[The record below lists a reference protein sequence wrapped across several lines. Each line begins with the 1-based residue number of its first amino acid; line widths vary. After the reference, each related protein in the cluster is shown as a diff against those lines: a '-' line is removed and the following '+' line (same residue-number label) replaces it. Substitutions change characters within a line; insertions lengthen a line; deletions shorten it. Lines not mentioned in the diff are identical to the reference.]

1 MRKRM
6 PAARAVLFCVS
17 AGRGGKLEQLFYQA
31 RPQDRGLGASKS
43 ENLTAERALAG
54 RPEEFLKR
62 ALKRLYEKRNPAK
75 RHGRDA
81 REKGRGATP
90 VLRRLCALAA
100 VCMMAAAPFCAA
112 GAEEIDISA
121 RAAILIDAASGRVL
135 YAQNADTRYPMASTT
150 KIMTALLALENSAP
164 DEIVTASERAAGTG
178 GTSIYLSAGETL
190 SMEEMLKGLMLRSG
204 NDAAVAI
211 AEHIGGSVENFAA
224 MMNARAE
231 ELGADARFVTPNGL
245 DAEGH
250 GASARAMALIAR
262 EALRRDDFRALVG
275 AQRAVIPWRDN
286 QYNRVLT
293 NKNRLLRDYE
303 GATGVKTGFT
313 KKAGRCLVFS
323 AERDGMELIGVV
335 LGCGA
340 WFDEAE
346 RLLDWGFENFSLACA
361 AERGEDCGTV
371 AVAGGASP
379 RVRVIAESG
388 AAAAVRASD
397 QWSIELTL
405 ARLVAAPVHA
415 GDSLGRAALTVNGE
429 IIAETRLIAAESSE
443 RLTFWDIFVKV
454 LGGWP
459 LGALFVEPIAR

>member
-17 AGRGGKLEQLFYQA
+17 AGRNGKPEQFFYQA
-31 RPQDRGLGASKS
+31 RPQDQGLDASQS
-43 ENLTAERALAG
+43 ENLTAG
-54 RPEEFLKR
+54 RPEGLPER
-62 ALKRLYEKRNPAK
+62 ALKRLDEKQNPAK
-75 RHGRDA
+75 RR
-81 REKGRGATP
+81 GRGARGKGCGIAP

-100 VCMMAAAPFCAA
+100 ACLLAAVSHGAA
-112 GAEEIDISA
+112 QAEEIDISA

-135 YAQNADTRYPMASTT
+135 YAKNADARCPMASTT

-164 DEIVTASERAAGTG
+164 NEIVTASERAAGTG

-211 AEHIGGSVENFAA
+211 AEHIGGSVENFAV

-231 ELGADARFVTPNGL
+231 ELGADAHFVTPNGL
-245 DAEGH
+245 DAQGH

-262 EALRRDDFRALVG
+262 EALRRDDFRVLVG
-275 AQRAVIPWRDN
+275 AQRATIPWRDN
-286 QYNRVLT
+286 QYNRVLN
-293 NKNRLLRDYE
+293 NKNRLLREYE

-335 LGCGA
+335 LNCGA

-346 RLLDWGFENFSLACA
+346 RLLDWGFEHYSLACA
-361 AERGEDCGTV
+361 AERGEDCGSV
-371 AVAGGASP
+371 AVAGGAAP
-379 RVRVIAESG
+379 RVRVIAESD
-388 AAAAVRASD
+388 AMAAVRASD
-397 QWSIELTL
+397 QWSVELTL
-405 ARLVAAPVHA
+405 ARSVAAPVHA
-415 GDSLGRAALTVNGE
+415 GDSLGRAALKVNGE
-429 IIAETRLIAAESSE
+429 ILAETRLIAAESSE
-443 RLTFWDIFVKV
+443 RLTFWGIFVKV

>member
-1 MRKRM
+1 MRQRM
-6 PAARAVLFCVS
+6 PAARAVLFYVS
-17 AGRGGKLEQLFYQA
+17 TCILRGKGNWLERILRGAAFENKRRRFSGIHSTPGGAGA
-31 RPQDRGLGASKS
+31 AKS
-43 ENLTAERALAG
+43 HS
-54 RPEEFLKR
+54 
-62 ALKRLYEKRNPAK
+62 KRLLREKRRMSAARAK
-75 RHGRDA
+75 SMRCAPSRLRPCA
-81 REKGRGATP
+81 

-100 VCMMAAAPFCAA
+100 ACLIAAVPYHAA
-112 GAEEIDISA
+112 LAEEIDISA

-135 YAQNADTRYPMASTT
+135 YAKNADTRYPMASTT

-164 DEIVTASERAAGTG
+164 NELVTASERAAGTG

-231 ELGADARFVTPNGL
+231 DLGADAHFVTPNGL

-262 EALRRDDFRALVG
+262 EALWRGDFRALVG
-275 AQRAVIPWRDN
+275 TQRAVIPWRDN
-286 QYNRVLT
+286 QYNRVLN
-293 NKNRLLRDYE
+293 NKNRLLREYE
-303 GATGVKTGFT
+303 GTTGVKTGFT

-335 LGCGA
+335 LNCGA

-346 RLLDWGFENFSLACA
+346 RLLDWGFEHYSLACA
-361 AERGEDCGTV
+361 AEMGEDCGTV

-379 RVRVIAESG
+379 RVRVIAESD
-388 AAAAVRASD
+388 ALAAVRASD
-397 QWSIELTL
+397 QWSVELTL
-405 ARLVAAPVHA
+405 AQSVAAPVHA
-415 GDSLGRAALTVNGE
+415 GDSLGRAALKVNGE
-429 IIAETRLIAAESSE
+429 VLAETRLIAAESIE
-443 RLTFWDIFVKV
+443 KLTFWGIFVKV
-454 LGGWP
+454 LDGWP
-459 LGALFVEPIAR
+459 LGALFVEPIAC

>member
-81 REKGRGATP
+81 RGKGRGATP

-100 VCMMAAAPFCAA
+100 VCMMAAVSFRAA
-112 GAEEIDISA
+112 RAEEIDISA

-135 YAQNADTRYPMASTT
+135 YAKNADTRYPMASTT

-211 AEHIGGSVENFAA
+211 ADHIGGSV
-224 MMNARAE
+224 
-231 ELGADARFVTPNGL
+231 
-245 DAEGH
+245 
-250 GASARAMALIAR
+250 
-262 EALRRDDFRALVG
+262 
-275 AQRAVIPWRDN
+275 
-286 QYNRVLT
+286 
-293 NKNRLLRDYE
+293 
-303 GATGVKTGFT
+303 
-313 KKAGRCLVFS
+313 
-323 AERDGMELIGVV
+323 
-335 LGCGA
+335 
-340 WFDEAE
+340 
-346 RLLDWGFENFSLACA
+346 
-361 AERGEDCGTV
+361 
-371 AVAGGASP
+371 
-379 RVRVIAESG
+379 
-388 AAAAVRASD
+388 
-397 QWSIELTL
+397 
-405 ARLVAAPVHA
+405 
-415 GDSLGRAALTVNGE
+415 
-429 IIAETRLIAAESSE
+429 
-443 RLTFWDIFVKV
+443 
-454 LGGWP
+454 
-459 LGALFVEPIAR
+459 

>member
-62 ALKRLYEKRNPAK
+62 ALKSLYEKRNPAN

-81 REKGRGATP
+81 RGKGRGGTP
-90 VLRRLCALAA
+90 VLRRLCARGA
-100 VCMMAAAPFCAA
+100 VCMMAAAPLCAA

-275 AQRAVIPWRDN
+275 TQRAVIPWRDN

-293 NKNRLLRDYE
+293 NKNRPLNDDE
-303 GATGVKTGFT
+303 GGTGVKSGLTQ
-313 KKAGRCLVFS
+313 KAGRCLVFA
-323 AERDGMELIGVV
+323 AERDGLELRGLVM
-335 LGCGA
+335 GCEEVFPG
-340 WFDEAE
+340 AE
-346 RLLDWGFENFSLACA
+346 R
-361 AERGEDCGTV
+361 
-371 AVAGGASP
+371 
-379 RVRVIAESG
+379 
-388 AAAAVRASD
+388 
-397 QWSIELTL
+397 
-405 ARLVAAPVHA
+405 
-415 GDSLGRAALTVNGE
+415 
-429 IIAETRLIAAESSE
+429 
-443 RLTFWDIFVKV
+443 
-454 LGGWP
+454 
-459 LGALFVEPIAR
+459 PID

>member
-100 VCMMAAAPFCAA
+100 VCMMAAVSFRAA
-112 GAEEIDISA
+112 RAEEIDISA

-245 DAEGH
+245 DAERH

-275 AQRAVIPWRDN
+275 TQRAVIPWRDN

-361 AERGEDCGTV
+361 A
-371 AVAGGASP
+371 
-379 RVRVIAESG
+379 
-388 AAAAVRASD
+388 
-397 QWSIELTL
+397 
-405 ARLVAAPVHA
+405 
-415 GDSLGRAALTVNGE
+415 
-429 IIAETRLIAAESSE
+429 
-443 RLTFWDIFVKV
+443 
-454 LGGWP
+454 
-459 LGALFVEPIAR
+459 